1 MPATEYA
8 VAPSRRRTASP
19 PWPPPVYASA
29 RARARV
35 TRASSAVR
43 LFLIVDGVNPY
54 GHASMRLCSR
64 VSSVG
69 GSSGRGVCRSSA
81 LAFSART
88 APIIG
93 RTRVS
98 STTNRPTPLLGGG
111 WAAFLCRS
119 SFTSLIRPR
128 SVCGDE
134 GARRTVAAV
143 LGAADGRRAPT
154 RPCASPLS
162 TRRPPAPSTARA
174 ARPHRSRGQRLRA
187 AANGRRAAARAE
199 AAQLAQLRRP
209 PRSQLEAQLEA
220 QLRQLAPAPAA
231 DSARGP
237 RE

>member
-1 MPATEYA
+1 MQL
-8 VAPSRRRTASP
+8 VAPSRRRTTSIRTS
-19 PWPPPVYASA
+19 WPPPVYASA
-29 RARARV
+29 AGRAGV
-35 TRASSAVR
+35 TRVSSTVR
-43 LFLIVDGVNPY
+43 PALIVDGVNPY

-69 GSSGRGVCRSSA
+69 GSSGRGASNAPA
-81 LAFSART
+81 LALLTGT

-93 RTRVS
+93 RDCPS

-111 WAAFLCRS
+111 WAAFSCLRS
-119 SFTSLIRPR
+119 RIRRIRPR
-128 SVCGDE
+128 SVCGGE
-134 GARRTVAAV
+134 EEARRAAV

-162 TRRPPAPSTARA
+162 TRRPPAPSTATRE
-174 ARPHRSRGQRLRA
+174 SRCRRRGPRLRA

-199 AAQLAQLRRP
+199 AAQLAQLQGP

-220 QLRQLAPAPAA
+220 QLAPAPAA